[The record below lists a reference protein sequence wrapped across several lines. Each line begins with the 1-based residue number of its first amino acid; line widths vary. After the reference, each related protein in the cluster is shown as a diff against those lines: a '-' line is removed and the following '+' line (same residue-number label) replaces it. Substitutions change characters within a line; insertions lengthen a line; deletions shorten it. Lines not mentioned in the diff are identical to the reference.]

1 MAEGCIVTNFILQ
14 ENGDKLLAES
24 GDFLIQ
30 DRDRLFAASVTATT
44 TATGVFQRGLSL
56 FPTTSAAASAS
67 SSFNRI
73 LSLLASANIET
84 TATIDVLR
92 LGAVFHAAA
101 SAEAVAEL
109 LKMNSI
115 PVFNMSATAEA
126 SANALEFQRR
136 IGLLCRAHGQATGT
150 VTKFTVIRFEP
161 TYDRRITRI
170 FLAEIEAYDPASSS
184 LITYRFASGQG
195 YDNAGTFYKPRLE
208 NPATF
213 SRSMGGGIG
222 GRTSTSL
229 GELTL
234 INIDRELAAMA
245 DDYYD
250 GRTLTLK
257 VGDPDSAYSTFT
269 TALKATIETVAVERE
284 RISVRLRDKAVALDK
299 PFSDDKF
306 GGTNSLPSG
315 IDGTAD
321 DIKDQH
327 KPRILGRIALMQPV
341 LVNTSR
347 LIYMVNAGPVDGI
360 LNVFDAGAYL
370 SRGSDYTNQADMEA
384 NEPAR
389 GQWRACP
396 SIGSFRL
403 GSSPYGELSVSVVEE
418 WDYLSNTAA
427 GLIQRIL
434 TEKGYTSSDWVAA
447 DFTALNARNAGSL
460 GVVVQGDETT
470 ASLIDRI
477 CQSVGAWWGF
487 DNINRFRVARF
498 EAPTGSPVATLTDN
512 EILEIER
519 QPEGQLPLWQTT
531 LKADINF
538 AVQDKQGLAG
548 VVPELRAAWLANESR
563 DQKAENA
570 DVKTQRLLAE
580 AETYDS
586 ALNGI
591 SIAQAESARR
601 LALFSQRRDVVN
613 VTLANPADRYSTL
626 DLGAV
631 VLVQS
636 DKLSYGTGRL
646 MVVTSVLADFQSGT
660 LDLTLWG

>member
-1 MAEGCIVTNFILQ
+1 MSNYILQ
-14 ENGDKLLAES
+14 ES
-24 GDFLIQ
+24 GERILTEANDPIIQ
-30 DRDRLFAASVTATT
+30 DRDRVFAASVSAQA
-44 TATGVFQRGLSL
+44 TATGQISR
-56 FPTTSAAASAS
+56 
-67 SSFNRI
+67 
-73 LSLLASANIET
+73 
-84 TATIDVLR
+84 TI
-92 LGAVFHAAA
+92 GFIAFAQG
-101 SAEAVAEL
+101 
-109 LKMNSI
+109 
-115 PVFNMSATAEA
+115 EA
-126 SANALEFQRR
+126 SANALQF
-136 IGLLCRAHGQATGT
+136 I
-150 VTKFTVIRFEP
+150 VTRFEP
-161 TYDRRITRI
+161 RYDRRITRI
-170 FLAEIEAYDPASSS
+170 FLAEIEAFDPVTAST
-184 LITYRFASGQG
+184 LTYYFASGQG
-195 YDNAGTFYKPRLE
+195 YDNAGTFYKPRIE

-213 SRSMGGGIG
+213 SRSMGGGVG
-222 GRTSTSL
+222 GKTSTSL

-234 INIDRELAAMA
+234 VNIDRELAAMA

-257 VGDPDSAYSTFT
+257 IGDPSAAYNTFT
-269 TALKATIETVAVERE
+269 TVLKATIETVAVERE
-284 RISVRLRDKAVALDK
+284 RISIRLRDKAIALDK
-299 PFSDDKF
+299 PFNTAKF
-306 GGTNSLPSG
+306 GGTNSLPAG

-321 DIKDQH
+321 DIKDQP

-341 LVNTSR
+341 LVNTSK
-347 LIYMVNAGPVDGI
+347 LIYMVNAGAVDGI

-384 NEPAR
+384 NEPAQ
-389 GQWRACP
+389 GTWRACP
-396 SIGSFRL
+396 SIGCFRL
-403 GSSPYGELSVSVVEE
+403 GSVAYGQISVSVVEE

-447 DFTALNARNAGSL
+447 DFTALNAKNAGSL
-460 GVVVQGDETT
+460 GVIVDGEETT

-487 DNINRFRVARF
+487 DSLNRFRIARF

-512 EILEIER
+512 EVLEIER
-519 QPEGQLPLWQTT
+519 QPEGQLPLWQTI
-531 LKADINF
+531 LKADIN
-538 AVQDKQGLAG
+538 AVVQDKKSLAG
-548 VVPELRAAWLANESR
+548 VVPEERAAWFAQESR

-580 AETYDS
+580 TETYDS
-586 ALNGI
+586 VLNGI

-646 MVVTSVLADFQSGT
+646 MVVTSVMADFQSGT